1 MGFSLYHRTR
11 SVRLTVTT
19 ADGQVVVVENMD
31 GNDGFYLSFDCTRTM
46 DDSPGECT
54 VTAYNLP
61 PDVLGLIEAAQVAKV
76 DDLDALLVG
85 KNLLPQIAADGSDA
99 TAAGFLIMELEAGY
113 DGDVSRVFKAVGVRS
128 STEDDFGRR
137 GMGQARNMNG
147 QFVKTTGGSVTVKTT
162 LTATENLD
170 GALLGLPIAAFT
182 AGTSL
187 FSVVDYLR
195 RAAGLGEGNLSPA
208 TLASIIGQSTISSPY
223 VVSGG
228 QALAHL
234 QSVLQYLPL
243 RWFIDD
249 RDIWFCARDEVPS
262 PVIPPA
268 VPWVDDGPPELL
280 PPIIARPQR
289 DDAGRVVVTTF
300 LAPYVRPGRLV
311 RLTPDGLGLAQSGLA
326 GSFEQVAQANVPP
339 GRYRVDEVRHHG
351 DTGDSPFTTSMTLR
365 PVVSPDF

>member
-61 PDVLGLIEAAQVAKV
+61 PDVLGLIEAAQVSKV

-99 TAAGFLIMELEAGY
+99 TAAGFLIMEIEAGY
-113 DGDVSRVFKAVGVRS
+113 DGDVSRVFKAVGARLS
-128 STEDDFGRR
+128 SAPDSDD
-137 GMGQARNMNG
+137 
-147 QFVKTTGGSVTVKTT
+147 VTTITT
-162 LTATENLD
+162 IRATENLD
-170 GALLGLPIAAFT
+170 GALLGLPVSAFE
-182 AGTSL
+182 AGASL

-223 VVSGG
+223 VISGG

-262 PVIPPA
+262 PVVPPA

-280 PPIIARPQR
+280 QPIVTRPQR
-289 DDAGRVVVTTF
+289 DDAGRVNVTTL

-311 RLTPDGLGLAQSGLA
+311 RLTLDGLALAQQGLSA
-326 GSFEQVAQANVPP
+326 SAAQVARANVPP
-339 GRYRVDEVRHHG
+339 GRYRVDSVQHRG
-351 DTGDSPFTTSMTLR
+351 STGGGEFLTTMVLR